1 MKRKVEELLK
11 KSKNITLKT
20 EHLFEAEVYDEYRN
34 ERITSYD
41 RFFLLQAADYFSK
54 GTFFIIEPS
63 RISWTQGYIKAED
76 DGKIEKYAGRLG
88 YGYIKHIRSEK
99 STRYHLIEYHIFTY

>member
-1 MKRKVEELLK
+1 MKKRVEELLK
-11 KSKNITLKT
+11 KAKTITPKT
-20 EHLFEAEVYDEYRN
+20 EHLFESEVYDEYRN

-54 GTFFIIEPS
+54 GTFRIEPS
-63 RISWTQGYIKAED
+63 RISWAQGYIRKKD
-76 DGKIEKYAGRLG
+76 DGIIEYYAGRLG

-99 STRYHLIEYHIFTY
+99 STRYHLIEYHIVTY

>member
-1 MKRKVEELLK
+1 MKKIVEELLK
-11 KSKNITLKT
+11 KAKNITPRK
-20 EHLFEAEVYDEYRN
+20 EHLFKEEVYDAYMKEW
-34 ERITSYD
+34 ITSYD

-54 GTFFIIEPS
+54 GTFRIEPS
-63 RISWTQGYIKAED
+63 RISWAQGYIKRKD
-76 DGKIEKYAGRLG
+76 DGKIEHYAGRLG

>member
-11 KSKNITLKT
+11 KAKTITPKT
-20 EHLFEAEVYDEYRN
+20 EHSFELEVYDAYKN
-34 ERITSYD
+34 KRITRYD

-54 GTFFIIEPS
+54 GIFRIEPT
-63 RISWTQGYIKAED
+63 RISWAQGYIRKED
-76 DGKIEKYAGRLG
+76 DGIIEYYAGRLG

-99 STRYHLIEYHIFTY
+99 STRYHLIEYHIITY